1 LTDPIPKSEAPTDAN
16 KSKILERLKL
26 SYEERIAA
34 HENARRL
41 AEDLKKAGEAL
52 NAEPS
57 ATP

>member
-1 LTDPIPKSEAPTDAN
+1 MVGEKVPNLSSDAN
-16 KSKILERLKL
+16 ESEILERLKL
-26 SYEERIAA
+26 TYEERIEA

-41 AEDLKKAGEAL
+41 AEDLKKAGEAV